1 MRCAPLLPADGEAA
15 QLGLLMRHPVVL
27 PLLLLALSGAGCE
40 KIKSWISPAEPA
52 PGAPRRNTAESLGVA
67 TGDLNSYAQEAPA
80 PAAEAPAP
88 AATPTELRRVLTH
101 RDGRTLEA
109 VLLGRTDTEVKLRRV
124 SDGREFTMVL
134 ADLSDADRAFIQENN
149 LAYLDGR

>member
-1 MRCAPLLPADGEAA
+1 
-15 QLGLLMRHPVVL
+15 MRHPVVL

-40 KIKSWISPAEPA
+40 KIKSWISPSEPA

-67 TGDLNSYAQEAPA
+67 TGDLNSYAQETPA
-80 PAAEAPAP
+80 PAAETP
-88 AATPTELRRVLTH
+88 AAETPAQPVTPAELRRVLTH

-124 SDGREFTMVL
+124 TDGREFTMLL